1 MNIDKKIIVT
11 LSGVACFLTT
21 MTAAPVSAA
30 VFNFSYSGTSVLDF
44 NDTITVNGVLTTDDY
59 NPTTNSYLITDI
71 TGTRNGSPIDSLLP
85 PNSLLDNNNLLLA
98 NSSRLDEFG
107 FAYTIGEQL
116 YNVFYS
122 YQHVEIG
129 YNGTFYTGYP
139 LNYFSITPVPEPSSI
154 LAILSVSA
162 LAGGLFRKRFS
173 QSI

>member
-107 FAYTIGEQL
+107 FATL
-116 YNVFYS
+116 
-122 YQHVEIG
+122 
-129 YNGTFYTGYP
+129 
-139 LNYFSITPVPEPSSI
+139 
-154 LAILSVSA
+154 
-162 LAGGLFRKRFS
+162 
-173 QSI
+173 